1 MSKRVLLLAFI
12 FTVVFAEAADRTTY
26 MKAAPVQLDVAGR
39 RWAERTL
46 KKMSLEQ
53 KIGQMLM
60 VQSQARFMN
69 DDSAEAKRLND
80 LIQRYH
86 LGGIVLSV
94 PVELGVLNR
103 TLPYE
108 AAMFTNALQRDAELP
123 LIISADFERG
133 PSMRLQGTTVF
144 PHAMAFGA
152 AFGASSNTAAA
163 EQFGEIVAQE
173 SRALGVEWNFFPVAD
188 VNSNPANPIIN
199 TRSFSEDPRVVG
211 ELVAAYI
218 RGSKKFGML
227 TTAKHFPGHGD
238 TATDSHLALAQ
249 VSGDRARLNSVELPP
264 FEQAIAAGVDAVMVA
279 HVTVPALDP
288 TPNRVA
294 TTSPAIVTD
303 LLKNQLGFKGLVIT
317 DAVDMNALSG
327 LYVGAGG
334 QARAAVDCVKAGN
347 DIVLQ
352 PSDIAGAYR
361 GLIDAVN
368 RGEITRA
375 RIDAS
380 VRKILQMKASVGLN
394 KARFV
399 DVSQVEKLVAK
410 PENVAFGQSVS
421 DAAVT
426 LVRDNGQAL
435 PIRRSPLP
443 LTNRGTNPGGLSYG
457 TGVQAAN
464 RVVAVVFTDNVHSEI
479 GRTFERELRARVP
492 DVKIFYVDPTSAAPM
507 QNDIVSAAEQA
518 QNVIA
523 LVGIAPSA
531 GKVVEVNGQL
541 TNTVSLDDA
550 TSGLMRALLQNAAPK
565 LAMVALGSPYLA
577 QQFPEVQTYL
587 CTFSNEKVSE
597 SSAVKAL
604 FGEIAIHGKLPVT
617 IPAIAARGSGID
629 RESATGGQNVSGTK

>member
-1 MSKRVLLLAFI
+1 MPQRLFLVPMLLA
-12 FTVVFAEAADRTTY
+12 AALAHAADRTAY
-26 MKAAPVQLDVAGR
+26 MKPAPVQLDAAGR
-39 RWAERTL
+39 KWAERTL

-69 DDSAEAKRLND
+69 DDSAEAKRLHD
-80 LIQRYH
+80 LIRQYH

-123 LIISADFERG
+123 LIIAADFERG
-133 PSMRLQGTTVF
+133 PSMRLQGTSVF

-152 AFGASSNTAAA
+152 AYEATNKTDDVERFA
-163 EQFGEIVAQE
+163 EIVAEE
-173 SRALGVEWNFFPVAD
+173 SRAMGVEWNFFPVAD

-199 TRSFSEDPRVVG
+199 TRSFGEDPRIVG

-264 FEQAIAAGVDAVMVA
+264 FEKAIAAGVDAVMVA

-294 TTSPAIVTD
+294 TTSPAIVTN
-303 LLKNQLGFKGLVIT
+303 LLKDQLGFTGLVIT

-327 LYVGAGG
+327 LYAGAGGGG

-368 RGEITRA
+368 RGEISRA

-380 VRKILQMKASVGLN
+380 VRKILLMKASVGLN

-399 DVSQVEKLVAK
+399 DVSQVEKVVAK

-421 DAAVT
+421 DAAIT
-426 LVRDNGQAL
+426 LVREDGQAL
-435 PIRRSPLP
+435 PLRRSPP
-443 LTNRGTNPGGLSYG
+443 KGTNPGGLSYG
-457 TGVQAAN
+457 TGVQATN
-464 RVVAVVFTDNVHSEI
+464 RILAVVFTDNVHSEI

-507 QNDIVSAAEQA
+507 QNDIVAAAEQA

-531 GKVVEVNGQL
+531 GKVVQVNGQL

-550 TSGLMRALLQNAAPK
+550 TSSLMRALLQNAASK
-565 LAMVALGSPYLA
+565 LAVVALGSPYLA

-597 SSAVKAL
+597 TSAVKAL
-604 FGEIAIHGKLPVT
+604 FGEIAIHGRLPVT

-629 RESATGGQNVSGTK
+629 REIATGGQNVSGTK

>member
-1 MSKRVLLLAFI
+1 MAHRLLLPLLLC
-12 FTVVFAEAADRTTY
+12 AASLAHAANHTPY
-26 MKAAPVQLDVAGR
+26 LKAGPVNLDSDGR

-69 DDSAEAKRLND
+69 DDSAEAKRLHD
-80 LIQRYH
+80 LIRQYH
-86 LGGIVLSV
+86 LGGLVLSV

-123 LIISADFERG
+123 LMIAADFERG

-152 AFGASSNTAAA
+152 AYSATNRTDAA
-163 EQFGEIVAQE
+163 EKFGEIVAQE

-199 TRSFSEDPRVVG
+199 TRSFGEDPHAVS

-238 TATDSHLALAQ
+238 TATDTHLALAQ
-249 VSGDRARLNSVELPP
+249 VPGDRQRLNTVELPP

-279 HVTVPALDP
+279 HVSVPALDP

-294 TTSPAIVTD
+294 TNSPLIVTD
-303 LLKNQLGFKGLVIT
+303 LLKHQLGFKGLVIT

-368 RGEITRA
+368 RGEIPPS
-375 RIDAS
+375 RIDES

-399 DVSQVEKLVAK
+399 DVSQVETLVAK

-435 PIRRSPLP
+435 PLRRSTP
-443 LTNRGTNPGGLSYG
+443 RGTNPGGLSYG

-464 RVVAVVFTDNVHSEI
+464 RVVAVIFVDNVHSDI

-492 DVKIFYVDPTSAAPM
+492 DANIFYVDPKSAPSM
-507 QNDIVSAAEQA
+507 QNDIIEAARSA

-523 LVGIAPSA
+523 LVGVAPSA

-541 TNTVSLDDA
+541 TNSVSLDDA
-550 TSGLMRALLQNAAPK
+550 TSGLMRALLQDAAPK
-565 LAMVALGSPYLA
+565 LAVVALGSPYLA
-577 QQFPEVQTYL
+577 QQFPEVQAYL

-597 SSAVKAL
+597 ISAAKAL
-604 FGEIAIHGKLPVT
+604 FGEIPIHGKLPVT
-617 IPAIAARGSGID
+617 IPAVAARGSGID
-629 RESATGGQNVSGTK
+629 RDVVPANQNAVARRQ